1 MGFTRQKGFYMVL
14 LNQNEETMGYITTT
28 MVVAWTCR
36 SVTFHG
42 FTDCR
47 ELVYCLPDVVV
58 LNPGE
63 AECDW

>member
-1 MGFTRQKGFYMVL
+1 MVL
-14 LNQNEETMGYITTT
+14 LNQSEETMGYITTT

>member
-1 MGFTRQKGFYMVL
+1 
-14 LNQNEETMGYITTT
+14 

-63 AECDW
+63 AVGATGDSEQVKTSIAARW